1 MQTQQII
8 TLLTIVLIT
17 ICVYTMRKESTGATK
32 TGVREGYISDGA
44 KTAIWVIVLILVVG
58 ATVWMCTKELCWP
71 MFLLQGLWGM
81 IQALW
86 QAAFGG

>member
-17 ICVYTMRKESTGATK
+17 ICVYTTRKA

-58 ATVWMCTKELCWP
+58 VTVWMCTKELCWP

-81 IQALW
+81 IEALW